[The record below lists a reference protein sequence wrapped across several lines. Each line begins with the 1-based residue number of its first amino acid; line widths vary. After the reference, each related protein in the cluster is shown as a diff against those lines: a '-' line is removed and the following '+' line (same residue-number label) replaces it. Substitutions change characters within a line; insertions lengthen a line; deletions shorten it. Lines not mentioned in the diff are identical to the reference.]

1 MIVSIVKVSR
11 KQSCFFCI
19 NTNKTLE
26 RHTEIFETDKI
37 GANKSSGTIAE
48 QNDTENPKLL
58 LSQTEIEKLEKS
70 KTGKQF
76 QSNLIK
82 IPKEKIMTIAQYEKK
97 NSNHK
102 LALKKSKN
110 VNKGNY

>member
-1 MIVSIVKVSR
+1 MR
-11 KQSCFFCI
+11 Y
-19 NTNKTLE
+19 
-26 RHTEIFETDKI
+26 
-37 GANKSSGTIAE
+37 
-48 QNDTENPKLL
+48 
-58 LSQTEIEKLEKS
+58 EIENLKS
-70 KTGKQF
+70 EKQF

-82 IPKEKIMTIAQYEKK
+82 ISKEKIMTIAQYEKK